1 MTDDVLT
8 DVPPEPQQQ
17 TVIAELTNNVTAK
30 SLEEEVV
37 RETQVLTETMT
48 AMIASCPPSVELL
61 AAMRKFKARVL
72 QAQRTTSGT
81 ISLLSSASHLSLRRY
96 III

>member
-1 MTDDVLT
+1 MTDGMLT

-17 TVIAELTNNVTAK
+17 TVIAELTKQLTAK

-48 AMIASCPPSVELL
+48 AMIASFMSVELL

>member
-1 MTDDVLT
+1 MTDGALT
-8 DVPPEPQQQ
+8 DVPPKPQQQ
-17 TVIAELTNNVTAK
+17 TVIAELTNNITAK

-37 RETQVLTETMT
+37 REMQVLTETMT
-48 AMIASCPPSVELL
+48 AMIASVELL

-81 ISLLSSASHLSLRRY
+81 ISLLSLSSVTEKVYYNL
-96 III
+96 IKL